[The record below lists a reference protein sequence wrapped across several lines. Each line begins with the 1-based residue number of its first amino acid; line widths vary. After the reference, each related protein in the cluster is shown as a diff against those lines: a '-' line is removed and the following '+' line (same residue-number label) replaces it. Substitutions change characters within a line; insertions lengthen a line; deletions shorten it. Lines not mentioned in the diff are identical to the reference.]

1 MSTLMLMEVQR
12 ALYAK
17 LHSDGILT
25 ALVPH
30 IYDSIPQH
38 TPAPYLLIGQ
48 GTQSVT
54 AVDGIMVSECQ
65 LELSVFTDTGV
76 RKTALSV
83 LNRLY
88 ALLHLS
94 SLVLT
99 GLQCVQ
105 MRMEEVSTTLTEQG
119 TLLKGRM
126 ELFVT
131 VAEAS

>member
-1 MSTLMLMEVQR
+1 MSTLILMEVQR

-17 LHSDGILT
+17 LHGDSILM
-25 ALVPH
+25 ALVPY
-30 IYDSIPQH
+30 IYDSVPQH

-48 GTQSVT
+48 GTQSVK

-65 LELSVFTDTGV
+65 LELDVFTDTSG

-88 ALLHLS
+88 GVLHLS
-94 SLVLT
+94 SLALT
-99 GLQCVQ
+99 GLQCAQ
-105 MRMEEVSTTLTEQG
+105 MRMEEVSTALIEQG

-126 ELFVT
+126 TVFVT
-131 VAEAS
+131 AAEV